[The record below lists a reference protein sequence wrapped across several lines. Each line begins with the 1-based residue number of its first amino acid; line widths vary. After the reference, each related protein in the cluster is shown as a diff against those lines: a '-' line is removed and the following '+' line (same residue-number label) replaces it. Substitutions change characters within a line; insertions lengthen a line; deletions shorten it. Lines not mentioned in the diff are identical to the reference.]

1 MVERLSEG
9 FDKCGDA
16 HEERDKMP
24 DMTYGY
30 KENQAGQLAEEASNA
45 ARKAKDSLAETAKT
59 MKDKTQEFGRDAMNK
74 IEENRVSAAG
84 ALHDAASTMH
94 QKADKLPNGPDMAHS
109 AADRVDAVASYLQA
123 HDTKQMMADVE
134 TVVRRNPG
142 PSLLVAGALGFLIG
156 RAFRSP
162 N

>member
-1 MVERLSEG
+1 
-9 FDKCGDA
+9 
-16 HEERDKMP
+16 MP

-30 KENQAGQLAEEASNA
+30 KENEAAQMGDEAANM
-45 ARKAKDSLAETAKT
+45 ARKAKESLSDAAKT

-74 IEENRVSAAG
+74 IEENRVSAAD
-84 ALHDAASTMH
+84 ALHNAASSLH
-94 QKADKLPNGPDMAHS
+94 QKADKLPNGPDIAHS
-109 AADRVDAVASYLQA
+109 AADRVEAVASYLQG
-123 HDTKQMMADVE
+123 HDAKQMMSDVE

-156 RAFRSP
+156 RAFRSS

>member
-1 MVERLSEG
+1 
-9 FDKCGDA
+9 
-16 HEERDKMP
+16 MP

-30 KENQAGQLAEEASNA
+30 KENEATQLSDEAAEV
-45 ARKAKDSLAETAKT
+45 ARKAKESLSDAAKT
-59 MKDKTQEFGRDAMNK
+59 VKDKTQEFGRDAMNK

-84 ALHDAASTMH
+84 ALHNAASSMH
-94 QKADKLPNGPDMAHS
+94 QKADKLPNGPDLAHS
-109 AADRVDAVASYLQA
+109 AADRVEAVASYLQG

-156 RAFRSP
+156 RAFRS
-162 N
+162 NN

>member
-1 MVERLSEG
+1 
-9 FDKCGDA
+9 
-16 HEERDKMP
+16 
-24 DMTYGY
+24 MTYGY
-30 KENQAGQLAEEASNA
+30 KENEATQVGEEASDM
-45 ARKAKDSLAETAKT
+45 ARRAKESVSDAAKT

-84 ALHDAASTMH
+84 ALHNAASTMH
-94 QKADKLPNGPDMAHS
+94 KNADKLPNGPDLAHS
-109 AADRVDAVASYLQA
+109 AADRVEAVASYLQG

-156 RAFRSP
+156 RAFRS
-162 N
+162 NY

>member
-1 MVERLSEG
+1 
-9 FDKCGDA
+9 
-16 HEERDKMP
+16 MP

-30 KENQAGQLAEEASNA
+30 KENEATQLGDEAADMARNA
-45 ARKAKDSLAETAKT
+45 KESLSDAAKT
-59 MKDKTQEFGRDAMNK
+59 VKDKTQEFGRDAMNK

-84 ALHDAASTMH
+84 ALHNAASSMH
-94 QKADKLPNGPDMAHS
+94 QKADKLPNGPDLAHS
-109 AADRVDAVASYLQA
+109 AADRVDAVASYLQG

-142 PSLLVAGALGFLIG
+142 PSLLAAGVLGFLVG
-156 RAFRSP
+156 RAFRS